1 MYSSPLNLS
10 IGASRVDGVGTYGTH
25 STLMLYESINR
36 PIRNVIE
43 TSFPPCAVFAKQ
55 PAMHTAEVATVTS
68 GAALKG
74 YRSEQGGTI
83 TFFGIPF
90 GEAKR

>member
-1 MYSSPLNLS
+1 
-10 IGASRVDGVGTYGTH
+10 
-25 STLMLYESINR
+25 MLYESINR